1 MLEKLAESLGLAGQI
16 RFRGRLK
23 HDDAVAAFHEA
34 DAFLFTSVRDT
45 SGNVLLEAMAAGL
58 PSVVLCHQGAAE
70 MTTVETAIRVA
81 PAYPEQVAEKL
92 AEGILALAR
101 DPDLRARMGEAA
113 RQRVLESFTWEK
125 KAEAMLEIY
134 RQALANKAA

>member
-1 MLEKLAESLGLAGQI
+1 VTFTGFLPHTAVVDK
-16 RFRGRLK
+16 FR
-23 HDDAVAAFHEA
+23 DANI
-34 DAFLFTSVRDT
+34 FLFTSIRDT

-58 PSVVLCHQGAAE
+58 PAVVISHQGAAE
-70 MTTVETAIRVA
+70 ITTAETAIRVA
-81 PAYPEQVAEKL
+81 PAHPDQVAEKL

-125 KAEAMLEIY
+125 KAEAMLKIY